1 MKKYLKKAHSL
12 ISIISMHTS
21 MKVLL
26 VAHVSF
32 ILAHMMSS
40 PLTLNSGNKT
50 NRENKK
56 NS

>member
-1 MKKYLKKAHSL
+1 MKKYLKTAHSL
-12 ISIISMHTS
+12 ISIISM
-21 MKVLL
+21 KVLL
-26 VAHVSF
+26 MAQVSF

-56 NS
+56 VLNY